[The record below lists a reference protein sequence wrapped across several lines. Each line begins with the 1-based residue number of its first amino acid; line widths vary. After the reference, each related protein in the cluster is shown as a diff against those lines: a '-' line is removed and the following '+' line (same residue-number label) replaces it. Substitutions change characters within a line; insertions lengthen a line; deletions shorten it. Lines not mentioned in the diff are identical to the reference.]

1 MKNRQILVSPSIL
14 SADFANLQRDVEK
27 IEKAGADWVHVD
39 VMDGHFVP
47 NITIGAPVVKSL
59 RKVTQLPLDVHLM
72 IDNPQKYVADFAK
85 AGADFIT
92 IHQEA
97 PCSSVSET
105 IDMIKS
111 YGVKAGVSIKPNTP
125 AEDIEYLLEKLDLIL
140 VMTVEPGFGGQ
151 SFMYECL
158 PKIEKIRFML
168 EKRNLSNV
176 FVEVDGGIN
185 ANTAAEVVKAGANVL
200 VAGSYIY
207 NADNM
212 QQSISSLKNI

>member
-207 NADNM
+207 NADNI